1 MKGISLPKQIDYP
14 FSILQN
20 ILSQT
25 PSSHRPQKKAAIN
38 PNIATR
44 TPAEF
49 STFPPALFDADGE
62 LPEPAVVPVPPVPP
76 VADVPVSV
84 PLGVLAVAV
93 AVPVSTTAAV
103 VAVLPP
109 ALVEAAESG
118 VKSTTVPFGY

>member
-1 MKGISLPKQIDYP
+1 MFTLSMI
-14 FSILQN
+14 QN
-20 ILSQT
+20 ILTQT

-44 TPAEF
+44 TPDAF

-84 PLGVLAVAV
+84 PWGVLPVAV
-93 AVPVSTTAAV
+93 AA
-103 VAVLPP
+103 LPP
-109 ALVEAAESG
+109 ALVVAAELG

>member
-1 MKGISLPKQIDYP
+1 MEQVSHPVILALPM
-14 FSILQN
+14 LQN
-20 ILSQT
+20 ILFQT

-44 TPAEF
+44 APAAF

-84 PLGVLAVAV
+84 PCGLLPVAV
-93 AVPVSTTAAV
+93 APPVPTTAAV
-103 VAVLPP
+103 VGALPP
-109 ALVEAAESG
+109 ATVEAAESG